1 MKAIGGKSL
10 PNQTCQLP
18 TVAREQL
25 KVMFS
30 LFCLSHN
37 FKSSWGA
44 DPKVGSSEE
53 ECRYRKQI
61 VYLSMLQVLNSKGI
75 KPRKHRETG
84 WETVWCNKW
93 QSWSCRS
100 NQGKWAQ
107 PGKVRHRWTKSSQR
121 ASTTKYIIQKTQNY
135 QNKTGSENHN

>member
-18 TVAREQL
+18 TVAGEQL

-30 LFCLSHN
+30 LFCLRHN

-61 VYLSMLQVLNSKGI
+61 VYLSMLQVKN
-75 KPRKHRETG
+75 
-84 WETVWCNKW
+84 
-93 QSWSCRS
+93 
-100 NQGKWAQ
+100 
-107 PGKVRHRWTKSSQR
+107 
-121 ASTTKYIIQKTQNY
+121 
-135 QNKTGSENHN
+135 